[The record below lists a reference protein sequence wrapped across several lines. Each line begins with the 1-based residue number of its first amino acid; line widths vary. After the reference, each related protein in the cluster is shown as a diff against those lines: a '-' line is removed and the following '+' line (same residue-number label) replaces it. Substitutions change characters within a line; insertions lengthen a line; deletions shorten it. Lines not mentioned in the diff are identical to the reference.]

1 MIPPRVAYSYPQKK
15 MVLALDYIFVIF
27 FISYLSGL
35 ILQSLLSKASKESA
49 RLVSYFLFSLH
60 KAHWLSQNI

>member
-1 MIPPRVAYSYPQKK
+1 

-35 ILQSLLSKASKESA
+35 ILQSLLSKASKEST
-49 RLVSYFLFSLH
+49 RLVSYFLLVYIKPIGSLKTSEH
-60 KAHWLSQNI
+60 